1 MTLPRPSWVRL
12 NRLRTGIG
20 LFRSTMHKWG
30 LVRALG
36 ELQMRSRG
44 TTTDHILASCLVYHP
59 PNGTLGL
66 AALDDDT
73 VDWFQATVLC
83 I

>member
-1 MTLPRPSWVRL
+1 M
-12 NRLRTGIG
+12 G
-20 LFRSTMHKWG
+20 LG
-30 LVRALG
+30 ALG

-44 TTTDHILASCLVYHP
+44 ANGQSHTSFQSPVSP
-59 PNGTLGL
+59 FKGTLDL

-73 VDWFQATVLC
+73 VDWLQTTELC